1 MPMTLRPSCS
11 PTPLRLHL
19 ESRDFYRRHGRTFHY
34 HEAFSMTDGT
44 QYAGWLT
51 PKRLRAHGLILG
63 FALWSVYLWTLTTP
77 GLRDREGNLKGT
89 DFLHFYTLGLIAR
102 DHRGPELYDMKVQ
115 SELAAAHVPQAAGI
129 KYLPLYPPQ
138 TSVLFAPLAHFSY
151 AYALVVWWIVS
162 AILYFLCC
170 YWIWRTCPNLRSHAI
185 TVAILAAAFP
195 AFFHLI
201 AWGQTSALAL
211 ACFTGAYLSLRS
223 KREFMAGIALGC
235 LAFKPQLALAAAV
248 IFIAAGTGK
257 VVIGAALSA
266 LAQFLAGVLYYG
278 SQAFRD
284 WLWMLRNLRS
294 ALPFLEPKIYQTHC
308 LRTFWSMLI
317 PVPGLAFILYVVSAA
332 LLLGITIFLWRRS
345 STPLS
350 VRFSALLFATVLV
363 APHLTVY
370 DLVIL
375 APALLLL
382 SDWLISM
389 PMQAVKGQMGTAL
402 YCVYMLPLLGP
413 IARWTHV
420 QLSVLAMSAVLF
432 LLWRQSRFSSLREP
446 ANN

>member
-1 MPMTLRPSCS
+1 
-11 PTPLRLHL
+11 
-19 ESRDFYRRHGRTFHY
+19 
-34 HEAFSMTDGT
+34 MTDRT

-51 PKRLRAHGLILG
+51 PRRLRAHGLILG
-63 FALWSVYLWTLTTP
+63 IALWSIYLWTLTTP
-77 GLRDREGNLKGT
+77 GLRDRNGNLKGT

-102 DHRGPELYDMKVQ
+102 EHRGPELYDMKVQ
-115 SELAAAHVPQAAGI
+115 AELAAAHVPQAAGI

-138 TSVLFAPLAHFSY
+138 TSILFAPLAQLSY
-151 AYALVVWWIVS
+151 PHALAVWWIVS
-162 AILYFLCC
+162 AILYFFCC
-170 YWIWRTCPNLRSHAI
+170 YWIWRTCPNLRSHAM

-195 AFFHLI
+195 ALFHLI

-223 KREFMAGIALGC
+223 KREFLAGIALGC

-248 IFIAAGTGK
+248 ILIAAGSGK
-257 VVIGAALSA
+257 VVIGATLSG

-278 SQAFRD
+278 SQAFHD

-294 ALPFLEPKIYQTHC
+294 ALPFLEPKIYQTHS

-317 PVPGLAFILYVVSAA
+317 PIPGLAFALYGISAA
-332 LLLGITIFLWRRS
+332 VLLGITIFLWRRS
-345 STPLS
+345 SMPLS

-375 APALLLL
+375 APAFLLLA
-382 SDWLISM
+382 DWLTSG
-389 PMQAVKGQMGTAL
+389 PLKGVKGQIGTAL
-402 YCVYMLPLLGP
+402 YCVYMFPLLGP
-413 IARWTHV
+413 TARWTHV
-420 QLSVLAMSAVLF
+420 QLSVIAMSAVVF
-432 LLWRQSRFSSLREP
+432 LLWRQSRFSRLREP
-446 ANN
+446 ANT

>member
-1 MPMTLRPSCS
+1 
-11 PTPLRLHL
+11 
-19 ESRDFYRRHGRTFHY
+19 
-34 HEAFSMTDGT
+34 MTDGI

-51 PKRLRAHGLILG
+51 PRRLRAHGLILG
-63 FALWSVYLWTLTTP
+63 IVLWLVYLWTLATP

-102 DHRGPELYDMKVQ
+102 EHRGPELYDMKVQ
-115 SELAAAHVPQAAGI
+115 AELAAAHVPQAAGI

-138 TSVLFAPLAHFSY
+138 TSILFAPYGHLSY
-151 AYALVVWWIVS
+151 AHALAVWWMFC
-162 AILYFLCC
+162 ALLYFLCC
-170 YWIWRTCPNLRSHAI
+170 YWIWHTCPNLRSHAM

-223 KREFMAGIALGC
+223 KREFLAGIALGC

-248 IFIAAGTGK
+248 ILIAAGSGK
-257 VVIGAALSA
+257 VVIGATLSG
-266 LAQFLAGVLYYG
+266 LAQLIAGVLYYG
-278 SQAFRD
+278 SQAFQD

-294 ALPFLEPKIYQTHC
+294 ALPFLEPKIYQTHS

-332 LLLGITIFLWRRS
+332 LLLGITIVLWRRPS
-345 STPLS
+345 APLS

-389 PMQAVKGQMGTAL
+389 PMQAVKGQMGTVL
-402 YCVYMLPLLGP
+402 YCVYMFPLLGP

-420 QLSVLAMSAVLF
+420 QLSVIAMSAVLF
-432 LLWRQSRFSSLREP
+432 LLWRQSRFSSLRET
-446 ANN
+446 ANT